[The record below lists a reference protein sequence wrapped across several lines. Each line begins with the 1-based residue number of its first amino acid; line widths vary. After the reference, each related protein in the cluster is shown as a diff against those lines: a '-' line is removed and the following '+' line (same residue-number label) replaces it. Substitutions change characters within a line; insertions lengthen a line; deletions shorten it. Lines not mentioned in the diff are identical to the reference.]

1 MRRVIQ
7 FFLTSSFTGRSTKVL
22 LATAISLSL
31 LGGAAN
37 VALLALVTRR
47 LSGDSSATWTF
58 IAALVGLGALLG
70 ITRGAAQYLLTKVTI
85 DTLVALRT
93 AFCKEVTAAPLAVLE
108 HLGSARLT
116 AAFTENMPAIS
127 NALVQLPN
135 VILYAIVAGGSIVYM
150 GWLSWLALMLI
161 LAAGAIFLVSYRVVN
176 HRAQAEFGKAFVH
189 YRALLKGFRELVD
202 GAKELKLHRQRRQA
216 HLASAIGAPLNGL
229 ARHRIKSSF
238 LYGAAEAW
246 STTGM
251 FFGIAMVLMF
261 AQGKREIGTGF
272 VVALLYLMPF
282 VQGILSTMPA
292 FSQAEMAV
300 KAVQELIGTLS
311 QSSDVTDTDTQSANR
326 WYQISLENVTYRYDS
341 GDPDSSFQI
350 GPMDFSMTAGEVIF
364 VTGGNGSGKTTFIKV
379 LAGLYYPQAGTILVD
394 GAPVAA
400 AGIDRYRQ
408 RFSSVFFD
416 FHLFDQLYGMS
427 DIDEKAALYLKHLK
441 LDHKV
446 SVDDGKLSTTN
457 LSQGQRKRL
466 ALLTAYLEDRPI
478 YIFDEWAADQDLEFR
493 EFFYYEI
500 IPGLKR
506 RNKTVIVISHDER
519 YFHLADRVVKLELG
533 HVVQEIDKQKLEKTS
548 ALVCIRGL
556 GDNGCQTK
564 NSCHSY

>member
-1 MRRVIQ
+1 MLKIIQ
-7 FFLTSSFTGRSTKVL
+7 FFLTSSFTSKSTKAL

-31 LGGAAN
+31 AGGAAN
-37 VALLALVTRR
+37 VALLALVTSR
-47 LSGDSSATWTF
+47 LSGDSKLTWIF
-58 IAALVGLGALLG
+58 VASLLGLGALLG

-93 AFCKEVTAAPLAVLE
+93 AFCKEVTSAPLAVLE
-108 HLGSARLT
+108 SLGGARLT

-135 VILYAIVAGGSIVYM
+135 VVLYAIVAGGSIVYM
-150 GWLSWLALMLI
+150 GLLSWRALLLI
-161 LAAGAIFLVSYRVVN
+161 LGAGAVFVASYRFVN
-176 HRAQAEFGKAFVH
+176 KRAQTEFAKAFVF
-189 YRALLKGFRELVD
+189 YRAVLKGFRELVD
-202 GAKELKLHRQRRQA
+202 GAKELKLHRERRQA
-216 HLASAIGAPLNGL
+216 HLASAISAPLDGL
-229 ARHRIKSSF
+229 ARHRVKSSF

-251 FFGIAMVLMF
+251 FFAIAMILMF

-282 VQGILSTMPA
+282 IQGILSALPA

-300 KAVQELIGTLS
+300 KTVQELIGKLAE
-311 QSSDVTDTDTQSANR
+311 SSDIASVEAPSSA
-326 WYQISLENVTYRYDS
+326 WKQIALENVSYRYDS
-341 GDPDSSFQI
+341 GDPDSSFRI
-350 GPMDFSMTAGEVIF
+350 GPMDFSMTTGEVIF

-379 LAGLYYPQAGTILVD
+379 LSGLYYPQAGSILVD
-394 GAPVAA
+394 GSPVTAA
-400 AGIDRYRQ
+400 VIDNYRQ

-427 DIDEKAALYLKHLK
+427 GVDEKASLYLKHLK

-446 SVDDGKLSTTN
+446 NVDDGKLSTTS

-533 HVVQEIDKQKLEKTS
+533 QIVQEMDQQKLEEDLS
-548 ALVCIRGL
+548 VSV
-556 GDNGCQTK
+556 N
-564 NSCHSY
+564 

>member
-58 IAALVGLGALLG
+58 IAALLGLGALLG

-416 FHLFDQLYGMS
+416 FHLFDQLYGMP

-446 SVDDGKLSTTN
+446 SVNDGKRCLPLIWRTVQFIS
-457 LSQGQRKRL
+457 SMSGQRTRTLNFANFSTMKS
-466 ALLTAYLEDRPI
+466 
-478 YIFDEWAADQDLEFR
+478 FQD
-493 EFFYYEI
+493 
-500 IPGLKR
+500 
-506 RNKTVIVISHDER
+506 
-519 YFHLADRVVKLELG
+519 
-533 HVVQEIDKQKLEKTS
+533 
-548 ALVCIRGL
+548 
-556 GDNGCQTK
+556 
-564 NSCHSY
+564 

>member
-7 FFLTSSFTGRSTKVL
+7 FFLTSSFTGRSTKAL

-47 LSGDSSATWTF
+47 LSGDSNASWTF
-58 IAALVGLGALLG
+58 IAALLGLGALLG

-150 GWLSWLALMLI
+150 GWLSWQALILI

-216 HLASAIGAPLNGL
+216 HLASAIGTPLNGL

-282 VQGILSTMPA
+282 IQGILSTMPA

-300 KAVQELIGTLS
+300 KAVQELIDTLS

-326 WYQISLENVTYRYDS
+326 WYQISLENVIYRYDS

-364 VTGGNGSGKTTFIKV
+364 VTGGNGSGKTTFIKI
-379 LAGLYYPQAGTILVD
+379 LGGLYYPQAGTILVD

-533 HVVQEIDKQKLEKTS
+533 QVVQEIDKQKLEKTS
-548 ALVCIRGL
+548 ALV
-556 GDNGCQTK
+556 
-564 NSCHSY
+564 

>member
-58 IAALVGLGALLG
+58 IAALLGLGALLG

-416 FHLFDQLYGMS
+416 FHLFDQLYGMP

-446 SVDDGKLSTTN
+446 SVNDGKLSTTN

-548 ALVCIRGL
+548 ALV
-556 GDNGCQTK
+556 
-564 NSCHSY
+564 

>member
-1 MRRVIQ
+1 MWRVIQ
-7 FFLTSSFTGRSTKVL
+7 FFLTSSFTGRSTKL
-22 LATAISLSL
+22 LLSIAISLSL
-31 LGGAAN
+31 VGGAAN
-37 VALLALVTRR
+37 IALLALVTRR
-47 LSGDSSATWTF
+47 LSGDLGLTWAF
-58 IAALVGLGALLG
+58 VGALLGLGALLG

-85 DTLVALRT
+85 DTLLGLRM
-93 AFCKEVTAAPLAVLE
+93 AFCREITSAPLAVLE

-135 VILYAIVAGGSIVYM
+135 VVLYAIVAGGSIVYM
-150 GWLSWLALMLI
+150 GWLSWQALILI
-161 LAAGAIFLVSYRVVN
+161 LAAGAVFLVSYRFVN
-176 HRAQAEFGKAFVH
+176 NRAQKEFGKAFVH
-189 YRALLKGFRELVD
+189 YRAVLKGFRELID
-202 GAKELKLHRQRRQA
+202 GAKELKLHRGRRQA
-216 HLASAIGAPLNGL
+216 HLATAIGAPLDGL
-229 ARHRIKSSF
+229 ARHRVKSSF

-251 FFGIAMVLMF
+251 FFAIAMVLMF
-261 AQGKREIGTGF
+261 AQGKREVGTGF

-282 VQGILSTMPA
+282 IQGILSTMPA
-292 FSQAEMAV
+292 FSQAEMAI
-300 KAVQELIGTLS
+300 KSVQELIGKLA
-311 QSSDVTDTDTQSANR
+311 QSSDVAVLDVPGASPWRRIALNDVS
-326 WYQISLENVTYRYDS
+326 YRYDS
-341 GDPDSSFQI
+341 GDPESSFRI
-350 GPMDFSMTAGEVIF
+350 GPMDFSVAPGEVIF

-379 LAGLYYPQAGTILVD
+379 LAGLYYPQEGAILVD
-394 GAPVAA
+394 GALVTAD
-400 AGIDRYRQ
+400 GIDLYRQ

-416 FHLFDQLYGMS
+416 FHLFDQFYGLS
-427 DIDEKAALYLKHLK
+427 DIDEKAASYLKHLR

-446 SVDDGKLSTTN
+446 RVDDGKLSTTN

-533 HVVQEIDKQKLEKTS
+533 QIVRETEQKLENDFS
-548 ALVCIRGL
+548 VSV
-556 GDNGCQTK
+556 N
-564 NSCHSY
+564 